1 MVDISE
7 NDISNSNVYIS
18 TLNPKKNR
26 SLPAISYIKDIC
38 NNSITDV
45 SLTSINE
52 LNKLGTNLI
61 LSKKGRNKEKGYNVY
76 LKATNNDIILQGLPN
91 SIFAV
96 PEDDTTLKIKKN
108 ERLYLRYISTEGKLD
123 FVSTGQLNNIARVT
137 EGDYFINDFA
147 NKLEKE
153 LDTTINY
160 DGNSLVFPN
169 INHNTLI
176 GIHTDDIVTSSIL
189 DVSMVKLTNIQNTIP
204 FVNYNNLSN
213 LVLTPI
219 YLPSNTDV
227 YITTDSTIAFN
238 SNLGR
243 EFTEFNVYSVINNK
257 KNSFQGK
264 YILTTQNGYYFAIE
278 NKGKEDKIDYKS
290 GINSLQEKRTIVD
303 ASNVIQEYLFIAG
316 TIELYV
322 NDDFG
327 NINWLAYRQGSTNII
342 KTENAL
348 KYGSISNLRINFE
361 VQDTS
366 IQKSNIFTINEMKN
380 YDASFSLVTALTNVQ
395 KQPFLFDIMDL
406 SNNKSKLDI
415 KNGTQNITNNL
426 FENQNISILQLPDTI
441 VSVKNAFN
449 NNPIEKALLPTSISY
464 GISDISSVFANNTT
478 DISLIIYNV
487 DEKKYY
493 NSSNSQTSIKTDL
506 SSLNTSGFNLTHSS
520 VLEDFDI
527 IKSKIVSLNSYT
539 TNELQQIGIDAS
551 YTISNSKDLSFNLN
565 SDVSF
570 IIESNEFTNIDLSS
584 IRLPTQLTQVGGNAF
599 SNNNLKTIDLSGLIN
614 LTLISENAFDNNN
627 ITNVDFTNVIN
638 LQKIHNNAFNRNR
651 ITSVNLSQSTNLTE
665 INDYA
670 FYGSPI
676 TSLTLPNS
684 LTKIGKYAFGFN
696 KLTNLTLTGNIV
708 TIDEGAF
715 SFGTIENVDISG
727 LNSLTTIGKYGFA
740 NNDISENIHLPTNLA
755 TIGVHAFSKNII
767 PKIIYNDELSQI
779 GYGSFQENRLN
790 NINLNST
797 KISTI
802 TQYAFYDNSYSK
814 VMYLP
819 TNSNFSKIER
829 SAFENCSISNEQI
842 INANITEINKYAFL
856 NNKISSLN
864 LTNADSLQILEEGI
878 FQNNDMSGSTLKIP
892 KNIVTIDNDS
902 FKNSGISQ
910 LNFENFKPIQNVF
923 LEPTLKRINRSAF
936 QNNNITGILD
946 IHSYNLEIID
956 TLAFDTNQ
964 ITQVNFN
971 INNFNFKT
979 SDSAFTNNP
988 ISLMNFPIIWRLKD
1002 VGFSAPFLQKTLLY
1016 SYTTLIDDN
1025 IGGYDPADIDTIL
1038 DGSDNIWLYS
1048 INNGILTVNDYTISI
1063 EANAFQNMP
1072 DISGLILN
1080 NDLKQIK
1087 SFAFNDCSLNGKIT
1101 LPRDIISIGESA
1113 FEKNNITELDM
1124 SASTQLSSIGNSA
1137 FNLNNLTTLNFT
1149 GPMPILTNIGNK
1161 AFGNN
1166 INLETINFG
1175 RITNNTRMLAT
1186 NDNTTSVFAN
1196 IQNIKSGIFPFE
1208 NDISINLPLIGFD
1221 IRFTQDKLRLT
1232 IQQLLNFGFTNGINA
1247 ILDNSN
1253 QLWLYNI
1260 DNSGVMNI
1268 IPGVS
1273 KIINEIF
1280 KDNTNITKIIVP
1292 NSVEEFGDNLF
1303 LNNTNL
1309 DVLDLSNASG
1319 LNIIGE
1325 NAFKNTSIK
1334 TLNLSSSLPN
1344 LTIKKNAFSD
1354 NNDLSF
1360 VDFTNMTNSTKLE
1373 GETISEFPFNN
1384 CDNLKNITIYSNDIS
1399 LNLPSI
1405 GFPSS
1410 FTQEKLLY
1418 SITKLK
1424 EYQYTEQ
1431 QIDTI
1436 LDNSNNIWLYSKET
1450 QVINNVN
1457 NEVLTI
1463 IEGVK
1468 SVTNNVFENTT
1479 INKLILPSTIETIG
1493 NSSFK
1498 NNNMKNL
1505 DMSKAININSIGQ
1518 EAFNNNLFVN
1528 LDFTIPTPNILN
1540 FGNLSFAN
1548 NSHLTSVNFDD
1559 LSDNAI
1565 LDTSGTTSV
1574 FYNTPNFKNLTIND
1588 NTNLKG
1594 IGFSV
1599 DFLQKQLLKT
1609 ITELVNYNYLI
1620 DDIDTI
1626 LTNINDIWLYSL
1638 YNGKLTLI
1646 DGVKRIEDNAFT
1658 GNTNIN
1664 QIEFPSNNTLEYI
1677 GSNAF
1682 KQCNLNTPLTIPSR
1696 VEIIGNSAFKS
1707 NSISSLTFT
1716 HGNYLKNILAE
1727 AFNFNNYDKLI
1738 MRNYESLRL
1747 IGYQCFANNSVLS
1760 TIDFTG
1766 SNKDVRFENEVFI
1779 NDTNINVLII
1789 PFYWNPN
1796 EIGLEDTDYDKVINI
1811 YDDFIND
1818 PFETKDTDLDGVGD
1832 NTDVFPYDPTETKDT
1847 DLDGVGDNTD
1857 VLIYNPVEIQDTNN
1871 DGIGDIVTSY
1881 LESKINELKNEIT
1894 YYNRKSLKYNTP
1906 ITNERINA
1914 RNIPI
1919 IPLIV
1924 SSVSNEIIHEH
1935 GASSIVQNEL
1945 VETHCSGKIQPFNV
1959 EHHNS
1964 YKTYLQ
1970 KRNKDYSQR
1979 EFNFKNNTYNSSSVL
1994 LNVPTPNCYSTHK
2007 PNNKQFGIQGAV
2019 SSSNKI
2025 LKEKN
2030 NNLTQNSIATPPKN
2044 NKDIYLHDKCSKK
2057 IIKNKGRTKRIY
2069 SCLFNYTEKK
2079 IILSNV
2085 NVLESLPVK
2094 TTIGYLSVANSV
2106 YNEYNTF
2113 ALTGHDASSFI
2124 IENNNILKTNE
2135 VFNYLNKKI
2144 YDIIVSTSDGSI
2156 SEGIQ
2161 ININDLN
2168 EPSTDIS
2175 LSNTSVNENVE
2186 IGNLVGIFSTEDV
2199 DSTQFTYTITGTDS
2213 QFFKVLNSDLVT
2225 NNIFDY
2231 EEKNNFIITI
2241 TANDGNNNISKDFN
2255 IIINNINEPPI
2266 NILLS
2271 NNNVYENSSLGT
2283 IVGNLTTTD
2292 QDSSIFTYSLSGN
2305 DASSFTLDGN
2315 ILKTNN
2321 TLNYEVKNNYE
2332 LTIIT
2337 NDGSKTL
2344 SKDFTINIINV
2355 NEAPTDIVLSNTNI
2369 FENQTIGTQI
2379 ASINTG
2385 DVDSSNF
2392 TYNLTGTDANSFLI
2406 QNNILIVNTTFDYNV
2421 KNQYNI
2427 TITTNDGASNFSK
2440 NFTFNVIEGNNTP
2453 TNIILSNTSIDENK
2467 PINSLIANLT
2477 TIDNDSTNF
2486 TYNLAG
2492 IDSNSFK
2499 IENDQLKS
2507 NEIFNYETKNQY
2519 FITINS
2525 SDGNYVISKTFTITI
2540 NNVNEPP
2547 TNINLSNTSVSENKS
2562 LNTLVGTLST
2572 DDVDSTTFTYTLSG
2586 VNGNSFIILN
2596 NNELRTNEI
2605 FNREVKNSYLIT
2617 IYSTD
2622 GINSISKTFTINILN
2637 VNDPPTNISL
2647 SNTSI
2652 QENVNIGT
2660 EIGSLTTNDIDSTN
2674 FTYTL
2679 TGNFSSFFVIDGNKL
2694 KTNFIF
2700 NYEIKNTYLITIIS
2714 FDGSNNISK
2723 DFTIN
2728 IINVNDIPTNVTI
2741 SKTNI
2746 LENLLIGSYVGK
2758 ISTED
2763 IDTTNFSYIL
2773 GGTDSNSFTISGD
2786 ILKSNEI
2793 FNYETKN
2800 NYSISIISNDGTN
2813 SITRNFTINIVN
2825 IDDINS
2831 FNSSNGTIYKNYFVN
2846 NYNNLSNNDTIE
2858 TLSING
2864 QNYTM
2869 TNMSNNIS
2877 INTGNTNI
2885 NNDRIIIVGNGIP
2898 NYIPKI
2904 MGFDVTNGWNN
2915 IAGSNTFVSLKF
2927 SEENNGNSGNN
2938 NPNGLSLQNETF
2950 NIPLN
2955 PTINPNGPQDTTL
2968 GTVGV
2973 AINGIPIYNPFENQ
2987 NQESA
2992 YGRIFSGCCGH
3003 PQNTGI
3009 YHYHKYPTC
3018 LRLFNNNWRSEKDKC
3033 DDIDR
3038 LVNRGNH
3045 SQLIGF
3051 ALDGFPIYGPVG
3063 FINGESKIMLS
3074 SYTGSND
3081 SAGNP
3086 TYVENSGDLDECN
3099 AINSPTPEFPNGV
3112 YHYVMTIESVNNEG
3126 KQALRY
3132 LNPYFGYDIRNILNK
3147 HNVMPSSWNNNDEN
3161 YFNGLQTGF
3170 SIIKNNGDVINISG
3184 TSDVSYTTFY
3194 DFVVGMKTILSNN
3207 NLNFI
3212 SREFETM
3219 KIAYPFTIIKYKGI
3233 IPTYITKT
3241 LTCITSPSNV
3251 NIISSNGNKYV
3262 FNNENT
3268 YVSNKQY
3275 GLYNGTYILQNVPIN
3290 HPIAILNNGKT
3301 NNITYSVLNNNPIV
3315 IRVTG
3320 GEFNQ
3325 PYYNFRD
3332 NNANSINIYNGT
3344 FKFMRGRTYRFADYG
3359 VNNSHPFRLYYSGT
3373 YTSSFSGGSNGNNYI
3388 DITIPSDHTLGVG
3401 EIFYQCAIHSGMKG
3415 NLLLLNRNVSENN
3428 EANGN
3433 YDFYYGNVQIVVNS
3447 NFDEVS
3453 AYCYYHGY
3461 MGGRKLL
3468 KYSSQCAP

>member
-7 NDISNSNVYIS
+7 NDILNSNVYIS
-18 TLNPKKNR
+18 TLNPEKNR

-61 LSKKGRNKEKGYNVY
+61 LSRKGRNKEKGYNVY
-76 LKATNNDIILQGLPN
+76 LKAKDNDIILQGLPN

-96 PEDDTTLKIKKN
+96 PEDETTLKIKKG

-123 FVSTGQLNNIARVT
+123 FVPTGQLNNIARVT
-137 EGDYFINDFA
+137 EGDYFINDFT

-153 LDTTINY
+153 LGTTINF

-169 INHNTLI
+169 INRNTLV
-176 GIHTDDIVTSSIL
+176 GIHTDDRVTSSIL
-189 DVSMVKLTNIQNTIP
+189 DVSMIKLTNTQNTIP
-204 FVNYNNLSN
+204 LVNYNNLSN

-219 YLPSNTDV
+219 YLPRNTDV
-227 YITTDSTIAFN
+227 FISSNNKIAFN
-238 SNLGR
+238 SNIGR

-264 YILTTQNGYYFAIE
+264 YVLTTQNGYYFAIE

-327 NINWLAYRQGSTNII
+327 NINWLAFRQGSTNII
-342 KTENAL
+342 KSENAL
-348 KYGSISNLRINFE
+348 KYGSIDNLRINNE
-361 VQDTS
+361 VQETS
-366 IQKSNIFTINEMKN
+366 IQTSNIFTINELIN
-380 YDASFSLVTALTNVQ
+380 FDASFSLVTALTNVQ
-395 KQPFLFDIMDL
+395 KQSFLFNIVDL
-406 SNNKSKLDI
+406 SNNKSKLQI
-415 KNGTQNITNNL
+415 QNGVQNISDNL
-426 FENQNISILQLPDTI
+426 FENQNISIVQLPDSI
-441 VSVKNAFN
+441 VSLKNTFN

-464 GISDISSVFANNTT
+464 GISDISSVFATNVT
-478 DISLIIYNV
+478 DLSLIIYNV

-493 NSSNSQTSIKTDL
+493 TSSNSQNSIKTDL

-520 VLEDFDI
+520 DLTEFDI

-539 TNELQQIGIDAS
+539 TSELQQIGIDIS

-565 SDVSF
+565 SNNTSF
-570 IIESNEFTNIDLSS
+570 TIESNEFTNIDLSS
-584 IRLPTQLTQVGGNAF
+584 IFLPLQTSKIGQNGF
-599 SNNNLKTIDLSGLIN
+599 SNNNLKTIDLSGLTS
-614 LTLISENAFDNNN
+614 LTDISENAFDNNS
-627 ITNVDFTNVIN
+627 ITSVDFTNVIN

-651 ITSVNLSQSTNLTE
+651 ISSVNLSQSSNLTE

-670 FYGSPI
+670 FFGSPI
-676 TSLTLPNS
+676 TSLILPNS

-715 SFGTIENVDISG
+715 SFGTIEKLDISG
-727 LNSLTTIGKYGFA
+727 LSSLTTIGKYSFV
-740 NNDISENIHLPTNLA
+740 NNDISVNIHLPANLQ
-755 TIGVHAFSKNII
+755 TIGIHAFSKNNISE
-767 PKIIYNDELSQI
+767 IIYNNELSQI

-797 KISTI
+797 KISI
-802 TQYAFYDNSYSK
+802 ISQYAYYDNPYDK
-814 VMYLP
+814 TMYLP
-819 TNSNFSKIER
+819 THSNFSKIER
-829 SAFENCSISNEQI
+829 SAFENNFITNSQT
-842 INANITEINKYAFL
+842 INSSVTEINKFAFL
-856 NNKISSLN
+856 NNKITSLN
-864 LTNADSLQILEEGI
+864 LTNADGLQILEEGI
-878 FQNNDMSGSTLKIP
+878 FKNNDMSGSTLKIP
-892 KNIVTIDNDS
+892 KNIAIIDIES
-902 FKNSGISQ
+902 FKNAGITQ
-910 LNFENFKPIQNVF
+910 VDFEYFKPIENTF
-923 LEPTLKRINRSAF
+923 LNPSLRRINRSAF

-946 IHSYNLEIID
+946 IHSYNLDIID
-956 TLAFDTNQ
+956 TLAFDTNN
-964 ITQVNFN
+964 ISQVNFN
-971 INNFNFKT
+971 VNNFSFIT
-979 SDSAFTNNP
+979 YDSAYTNNP
-988 ISLMNFPIIWRLKD
+988 IIIMNFPIIWRLKD

-1016 SYTTLIDDN
+1016 SYTTLIDEN
-1025 IGGYDPADIDTIL
+1025 VGGYDPADIDTIL

-1048 INNGILTVNDYTISI
+1048 INNGILSVNDYTTSI
-1063 EANAFQNMP
+1063 EANVFQNMP

-1101 LPRDIISIGESA
+1101 LPRDITSIGESA

-1124 SASTQLSSIGNSA
+1124 SASTQLITIGASA
-1137 FNLNNLTTLNFT
+1137 FNFNKMSTLNFT
-1149 GPMPILTNIGNK
+1149 GSMPILTNIGNK

-1166 INLETINFG
+1166 IHLEIINFG
-1175 RITNNTRMLAT
+1175 QITNNTRMLAT

-1196 IQNIKSGIFPFE
+1196 TPNIKSGIFPFE
-1208 NDISINLPLIGFD
+1208 NDLSINLPLIGFD
-1221 IRFTQDKLRLT
+1221 VRFAQDRLRLT

-1273 KIINEIF
+1273 KIMNEIF
-1280 KDNTNITKIIVP
+1280 KNNTNITKIIIP
-1292 NSVEEFGDNLF
+1292 NSVQEIGDNLF

-1309 DVLDLSNASG
+1309 NVLYLSNASG

-1354 NNDLSF
+1354 NTDLSF

-1373 GETISEFPFNN
+1373 GVNSNEFPFSN
-1384 CDNLKNITIYSNDIS
+1384 CNNLKNATIYSNDIS
-1399 LNLPSI
+1399 LNLPLI
-1405 GFPSS
+1405 GFPIS
-1410 FTQEKLLY
+1410 FTQERLLY

-1424 EYQYTEQ
+1424 EYQYTDD
-1431 QIDTI
+1431 QIDSI

-1450 QVINNVN
+1450 QTINNIN

-1468 SVTNNVFENTT
+1468 SVANNVFENTT

-1505 DMSKAININSIGQ
+1505 DMSTAINLNSIGQ

-1548 NSHLTSVNFDD
+1548 NSQLTSVNLDD

-1565 LDTSGTTSV
+1565 LDTNGTTSV

-1594 IGFSV
+1594 IGFSA

-1620 DDIDTI
+1620 DDIDTN
-1626 LTNINDIWLYSL
+1626 LTDIDDIWLYSL
-1638 YNGKLTLI
+1638 YNGKLTII

-1664 QIEFPSNNTLEYI
+1664 QIVFPSNNTLEYI

-1682 KQCNLNTPLTIPSR
+1682 RNCDINTLLTIPSR

-1707 NSISSLTFT
+1707 NSITSLTFT

-1738 MRNYESLRL
+1738 MRNYESLKL
-1747 IGYQCFANNSVLS
+1747 IGYRCFANNSVLS

-1766 SNKDVRFENEVFI
+1766 SSKDVRFESEVFI
-1779 NDTNINVLII
+1779 NDININILII

-1796 EIGLEDTDYDKVINI
+1796 EIGLTDTDYDKVINI

-1818 PFETKDTDLDGVGD
+1818 PFETRDTDGDGVGD
-1832 NTDVFPYDPTETKDT
+1832 NSDVFPYDPTETKDT
-1847 DLDGVGDNTD
+1847 DLDGVGDNSD
-1857 VLIYNPVEIQDTNN
+1857 VLIYNPVEINDTNN

-1881 LESKINELKNEIT
+1881 LESTLNELKNEIT
-1894 YYNRKSLKYNTP
+1894 YYHRKLLKYKTP
-1906 ITNERINA
+1906 ITNGRINA

-1924 SSVSNEIIHEH
+1924 SSVPNEIIP
-1935 GASSIVQNEL
+1935 GVSSPIVQNEL
-1945 VETHCSGKIQPFNV
+1945 VETHCSGKLQPFNV

-2030 NNLTQNSIATPPKN
+2030 NNLTQNSIARPPKN
-2044 NKDIYLHDKCSKK
+2044 NKDIYIRDKCSKK
-2057 IIKNKGRTKRIY
+2057 IIKNIGRTKRIY
-2069 SCLFNYTEKK
+2069 SCLFNYTEQK

-2094 TTIGYLSVANSV
+2094 TTIGYLSVTNSA
-2106 YNEYNTF
+2106 YDEYNTF
-2113 ALTGHDASSFI
+2113 TLTGSDASSFI

-2135 VFNYLNKKI
+2135 IFDYETKNI
-2144 YDIIVSTSDGSI
+2144 YNILVSTSVGSI
-2156 SEGIQ
+2156 SERIQ
-2161 ININDLN
+2161 INVNNYN
-2168 EPSTDIS
+2168 EPPTDIS
-2175 LSNTSVNENVE
+2175 LSNTSVNENVA

-2199 DSTQFTYTITGTDS
+2199 DSTQFTYTITGNDS
-2213 QFFKVLNSDLVT
+2213 QFFRILNSDLIT
-2225 NNIFDY
+2225 NNILDY
-2231 EEKNNFIITI
+2231 EEKNIFELTI
-2241 TANDGNNNISKDFN
+2241 TANDGNSNISKDFN
-2255 IIINNINEPPI
+2255 ITINNVNETPS

-2271 NNNVYENSSLGT
+2271 NNNVNENSALGT
-2283 IVGNLTTTD
+2283 IIGNLTTAD
-2292 QDSSIFTYSLSGN
+2292 QDSSNFTYTLSGN
-2305 DASSFTLDGN
+2305 DASNFTLDGN

-2321 TLNYEVKNNYE
+2321 TFNYEAKNNYTI
-2332 LTIIT
+2332 TIIT
-2337 NDGSKTL
+2337 NDGSQTL
-2344 SKDFTINIINV
+2344 SKEFTININNV
-2355 NEAPTDIVLSNTNI
+2355 NEAPADIVLSNTNI

-2379 ASINTG
+2379 ATINTS

-2392 TYNLTGTDANSFLI
+2392 TYNLGGTDANSFLI
-2406 QNNILIVNTTFDYNV
+2406 QNNILKTNDSFNYEA
-2421 KNQYNI
+2421 KNNYTI
-2427 TITTNDGASNFSK
+2427 TIITNDGSQTLSK
-2440 NFTFNVIEGNNTP
+2440 EFIININNVNEAPADIV
-2453 TNIILSNTSIDENK
+2453 LSNTNIFENQTIGTQIAT
-2467 PINSLIANLT
+2467 IN
-2477 TIDNDSTNF
+2477 TIDVDSSNF
-2486 TYNLAG
+2486 TYNLGGTDA
-2492 IDSNSFK
+2492 NSFK
-2499 IENDQLKS
+2499 IENGQLKS
-2507 NEIFNYETKNQY
+2507 NEIFNYESKNSY
-2519 FITINS
+2519 SIVITS
-2525 SDGNYVISKTFTITI
+2525 SDGNYQISKTFTITI
-2540 NNVNEPP
+2540 NNVNDPP
-2547 TNINLSNTSVSENKS
+2547 SDISLSNVNVNENQS
-2562 LNTLVGTLST
+2562 ANTLVGTLST
-2572 DDVDSTTFTYTLSG
+2572 DDVDSTAFTYTLSG

-2617 IYSTD
+2617 ISSTD
-2622 GINSISKTFTINILN
+2622 GINTTSKTFTINIAD
-2637 VNDPPTNISL
+2637 VNETPTNIIL
-2647 SNTSI
+2647 SNTSVE
-2652 QENVNIGT
+2652 ENISIGT
-2660 EIGSLTTNDIDSTN
+2660 EVGLLETTDIDSTN

-2679 TGNFSSFFVIDGNKL
+2679 TGNYSSYFTIDGNKL
-2694 KTNFIF
+2694 KTNYSF
-2700 NYEIKNTYLITIIS
+2700 NYENQNSYLITIIS
-2714 FDGSNNISK
+2714 YDGINNFSEN
-2723 DFTIN
+2723 FTIN
-2728 IINVNDIPTNVTI
+2728 ITDKNDMPTDI
-2741 SKTNI
+2741 SLNSTNI
-2746 LENLLIGSYVGK
+2746 LENLLIGSNIAQ
-2758 ISTED
+2758 ISTTD
-2763 IDTTNFSYIL
+2763 IESTIFTYTL
-2773 GGTDSNSFTISGD
+2773 GGTDSNSFTISGN
-2786 ILKSNEI
+2786 ILKANEI
-2793 FNYETKN
+2793 FDYETKN

-2846 NYNNLSNNDTIE
+2846 NYNNLSINDAIE

-2877 INTGNTNI
+2877 INSGNADI
-2885 NNDRIIIVGNGIP
+2885 SNDRIVIVGNGIP

-2915 IAGSNTFVSLKF
+2915 IAGSNTFIGLKF
-2927 SEENNGNSGNN
+2927 SEENNGSSGNN

-3003 PQNTGI
+3003 PQQDGV

-3018 LRLFNNNWRSEKDKC
+3018 LRLFNNTWRSEKDKC
-3033 DDIDR
+3033 DDIDT
-3038 LVNRGNH
+3038 LVNRGRH
-3045 SQLIGF
+3045 SRLIGF

-3126 KQALRY
+3126 KQVLRY

-3147 HNVMPSSWNNNDEN
+3147 HNLMPSSWNNNDSN
-3161 YFNGLQTGF
+3161 YFNGLQNGF
-3170 SIIKNNGDVINISG
+3170 SITYNSNTINILG
-3184 TSDVSYTTFY
+3184 TNTGSYTTFY
-3194 DFVVGMKTILSNN
+3194 DFIAGMRTNLSNN
-3207 NLNFI
+3207 DLHYV

-3219 KIAYPFTIIKYKGI
+3219 KIAYPFTIIKYRGI

-3241 LTCITSPSNV
+3241 LTCITSPSNT
-3251 NIISSNGNKYV
+3251 NIVSSNGNKYV
-3262 FNNENT
+3262 FNNEST
-3268 YVSNKQY
+3268 YDSNKQY

-3290 HPIAILNNGKT
+3290 HPIAILNDGKS
-3301 NNITYSVLNNNPIV
+3301 NNITYSVTNNNPIV
-3315 IRVTG
+3315 IRVSG
-3320 GEFNQ
+3320 GQFNQ
-3325 PYYNFRD
+3325 PYYNFTD
-3332 NNANSINIYNGT
+3332 ENANSIDIYNGT

-3359 VNNSHPFRLYYSGT
+3359 VNNSHPFRLYYSET
-3373 YTSSFSGGSNGNNYI
+3373 YTSSFSGGSNGTNYI
-3388 DITIPSDHTLGVG
+3388 DITIPSNHALGVG

-3433 YDFYYGNVQIVVNS
+3433 YDFYYGNVQIAVNS
-3447 NFDEVS
+3447 NFNEVS

-3461 MGGRKLL
+3461 MGGNKLL
-3468 KYSSQCAP
+3468 KYSSECSP